1 MVGFGQE
8 NNLGNLRLN
17 TRDNSASLQGSGM
30 TSQRTRDRMVDVL
43 SREGIQNRQVLQA
56 MRDTPRHIF
65 VDEALQSRAY
75 ENTALPIGLGQTI
88 SQPYIVARMTEVLL
102 EEGIPERVLEI
113 GTGSGYQAAI
123 LAQLVPK
130 VYSVERIGDLLHQ
143 ARKRFRLLK
152 LKNVHVQHVD
162 GTMGWPERGPF
173 GGVILTACPDEIPQ
187 PLLDQLAVGGRL
199 VAPVGSSGNQVL
211 VLVKRL
217 DDRFEQTELEP
228 VSFVPLLRGYL

>member
-1 MVGFGQE
+1 M
-8 NNLGNLRLN
+8 N
-17 TRDNSASLQGSGM
+17 TSDKSASLQGSGM
-30 TSQRTRDRMVDVL
+30 TSQRARDRMVDVL
-43 SREGIQNRQVLQA
+43 SQEGIQNRQVLQA

-75 ENTALPIGLGQTI
+75 ENTALPIGLSQTI

-102 EEGIPERVLEI
+102 DDGIPERVLEI

-162 GTMGWPERGPF
+162 GTLGWPERGPF
-173 GGVILTACPDEIPQ
+173 GGIILTACPEEIPQ
-187 PLLDQLAVGGRL
+187 PLLDQLAIGGRL

-211 VLVKRL
+211 VLIKRL
-217 DDRFEQTELEP
+217 EDRFEQTALEP

>member
-173 GGVILTACPDEIPQ
+173 GGVILTACPDKIPQ